1 MTTPSGTIS
10 AQDVIN
16 EFGLGKPVSFSQ
28 FYGKGG
34 APGSGPISLGDMRNR
49 SNTPVFSPPPGNY
62 NQEGYRTATFG
73 VGCSRSATWTYTRSG
88 TTANNGTSPA
98 SGAAATSLQSTQT
111 LSGQQVTTSC
121 NLSIYATVDG
131 VQYGPWSVTV
141 TATNQPV

>member
-49 SNTPVFSPPPGNY
+49 SNTPTFSPPPGNY
-62 NQEGYRTATFG
+62 QEDGYRTATF
-73 VGCSRSATWTYTRSG
+73 VLSCSRSATWTYTRSG
-88 TTANNGTSPA
+88 QTAGNGTSPA
-98 SGAAATSLQSTQT
+98 SGTAATSLQSTQT
-111 LSGQQVTTSC
+111 LSGQQTASSC
-121 NLSIYATVDG
+121 GLAIYATVDG
-131 VQYGPWSVTV
+131 VQYGPWSVNV
-141 TATNQPV
+141 TASNQPI